1 MSMRV
6 PICDYCKH
14 YLDDPNVKGMCC
26 EAFPEGIPL
35 ERMRLSDDGTE
46 CADGIKFE
54 DQDGAQQA
62 EFVPEPGSLLARMH
76 RI

>member
-1 MSMRV
+1 MSLRV

-14 YLDDPNVKGMCC
+14 YIDDPKVKGMCC

-35 ERMRLSDDGTE
+35 ERMRLDDDGTE
-46 CADGIKFE
+46 CADGIMFE
-54 DQDGAQQA
+54 DQDGDHT
-62 EFVPEPGSLLARMH
+62 EFVPEAGSLLAKMH

>member
-1 MSMRV
+1 MSLRV

-14 YLDDPNVKGMCC
+14 YKDDAGIRERCC

-35 ERMRLSDDGTE
+35 ARMRLEDDGTE
-46 CADGIKFE
+46 CANGIKFE
-54 DQDGAQQA
+54 DVDGEHT
-62 EFVPEPGSLLARMH
+62 EFVPKPGSLLAKMH